1 MIKDPI
7 DGLELALRAVDEL
20 ERERHPAPLD
30 IGSITLDLDPVPRTP
45 EGLRVLPPPASP
57 AVPPA
62 ARIPGWAA
70 NAVLGIGLAAALAV
84 AGFVFW
90 PKGTH
95 AQQAPAV
102 TGLNPLVRKGLPDPL
117 LTPGHFQEGAAVPAD
132 APIPL
137 DTQVEVLR
145 AYGVTAGDTQ
155 YVVLRLIPPTLGGI
169 DAPKNLFVTTPWFAD
184 LKARLDSRL
193 TELVTARQIS
203 ADHAREDLTRNWVQA
218 VHGYYVRNYGHGDK
232 EAARRKEDELRW

>member
-20 ERERHPAPLD
+20 EREHRAAPLD
-30 IGSITLDLDPVPRTP
+30 IGSITLDLDPLPRTA
-45 EGLRVLPPPASP
+45 EGVRELPPPALS
-57 AVPPA
+57 AS
-62 ARIPGWAA
+62 ARAPRVPGWLA
-70 NAVLGIGLAAALAV
+70 NAVLGVGLAAALAA

-95 AQQAPAV
+95 AQPAPAG

-117 LTPGHFQEGAAVPAD
+117 LTPGHFQEGTRGAD
-132 APIPL
+132 AAIPL
-137 DTQVEVLR
+137 DTQAEVLR
-145 AYGVTAGDTQ
+145 AYGVTAGDGQ
-155 YVVLRLIPPTLGGI
+155 YVVLRLIPTALGGT

-184 LKARLDSRL
+184 LKERLDSRL
-193 TELVTARQIS
+193 TALVTARQIS
-203 ADHAREDLTRNWVQA
+203 AAHAREELTRNWVQA